1 MRPEHYKLLI
11 EFVSWAGTQSY
22 IDGVAL
28 LGLNARDEITEESE
42 DLDFVIVTDKIDKT
56 IDNIIKQFNAEQLEQ
71 ITKQD
76 RGNITSL
83 RVEYSNGLEVG
94 YGVVG
99 TAWVKEPFDPASIDV
114 VMQGFKV
121 LWDEDQIFNRLI
133 QAAEDKKWL
142 G

>member
-1 MRPEHYKLLI
+1 MRPEHYELLI
-11 EFVSWAGTQSY
+11 EFVSWAGKQTY

-42 DLDFVIVTDKIDKT
+42 DLDFVIVSDKIDKT
-56 IDNIIKQFNAEQLEQ
+56 IDGIIKQFNIGQVEQ

-99 TAWVKEPFDPASIDV
+99 TAWVKEPLEPASIDV

-121 LWDEDQIFNRLI
+121 LWDEDHIFDRLI

-142 G
+142 T